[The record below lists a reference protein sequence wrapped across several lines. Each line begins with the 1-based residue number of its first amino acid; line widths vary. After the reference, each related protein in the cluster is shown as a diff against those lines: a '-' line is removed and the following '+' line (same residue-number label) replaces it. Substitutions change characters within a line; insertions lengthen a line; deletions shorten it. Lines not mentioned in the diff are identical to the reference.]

1 MPTPINKN
9 STIGNADDIPAIAG
23 EGMKQ
28 LKESKAEDS
37 YIKIKIIFIGLQ
49 FSNSSINL
57 TPTLSGTK
65 H

>member
-37 YIKIKIIFIGLQ
+37 YKIKIILIDLQ

>member
-37 YIKIKIIFIGLQ
+37 YKIKIKFTDLQ

-57 TPTLSGTK
+57 TPTLSSTK

>member
-37 YIKIKIIFIGLQ
+37 YKIKIIFIDLQ